1 MSRYNE
7 QNNFD
12 FLDTLAILAF
22 IIQVLDY
29 DVTISQ
35 TGNNSILNELKKD
48 MEKIRQDNKKIIN
61 LLEQTYKG
69 QYNK

>member
-1 MSRYNE
+1 MNRYDG

-12 FLDTLAILAF
+12 FLDMLAILAF

-29 DVTISQ
+29 EATLTQ
-35 TGNNSILNELKKD
+35 AGNDDILNELQKD
-48 MEKIRQDNKKIIN
+48 MEKLRQDNKKIIN

>member
-1 MSRYNE
+1 MNRYKE
-7 QNNFD
+7 QGDFD
-12 FLDTLAILAF
+12 FLDMLAILAF